1 MYKRQILILN
11 QQSEDQILAKEEGA
25 NHLIDEDEE
34 EKKDLIKELI
44 IGTIIL
50 KRKKTSNLKK
60 SLKIISLSKKK
71 VNFQNEDETLET
83 NFLLPLYGFAHLNDQ
98 L

>member
-1 MYKRQILILN
+1 MILILN
-11 QQSEDQILAKEEGA
+11 QQSEDQTLVKEEGA

-34 EKKDLIKELI
+34 EKKDLLKEI
-44 IGTIIL
+44 IIVTITL

-60 SLKIISLSKKK
+60 NLRTISLSKKK
-71 VNFQNEDETLET
+71 VNFQNGDETLET
-83 NFLLPLYGFAHLNDQ
+83 NFRLPLYGFVRLTDQ

>member
-1 MYKRQILILN
+1 M
-11 QQSEDQILAKEEGA
+11 
-25 NHLIDEDEE
+25 IDEDEE
-34 EKKDLIKELI
+34 EKKDLIKEMI

-50 KRKKTSNLKK
+50 KRKKTLNLKK

-71 VNFQNEDETLET
+71 VNFRNEDETLET
-83 NFLLPLYGFAHLNDQ
+83 NFPLPLYGFVRLNDQ

>member
-1 MYKRQILILN
+1 MILILN
-11 QQSEDQILAKEEGA
+11 QQREDQILVKEEDV

-34 EKKDLIKELI
+34 EKKDLIKEMI

-83 NFLLPLYGFAHLNDQ
+83 NFPLPLYGSVRLNDQ

>member
-1 MYKRQILILN
+1 MEVCFGDRDSTFL
-11 QQSEDQILAKEEGA
+11 EFP
-25 NHLIDEDEE
+25 
-34 EKKDLIKELI
+34 
-44 IGTIIL
+44 
-50 KRKKTSNLKK
+50 KK

-83 NFLLPLYGFAHLNDQ
+83 NFPLPLYGSVRLNDQ

>member
-1 MYKRQILILN
+1 MILILN
-11 QQSEDQILAKEEGA
+11 QQREDQILVKEEDV

-34 EKKDLIKELI
+34 EKKDLIKEMI

-50 KRKKTSNLKK
+50 KRKKTLNLKK

-83 NFLLPLYGFAHLNDQ
+83 NFPLPLYGSVRLNDQ

>member
-1 MYKRQILILN
+1 MILILT
-11 QQSEDQILAKEEGA
+11 QQREDQILVKEEGV

-34 EKKDLIKELI
+34 EKKDLIKEMI

-83 NFLLPLYGFAHLNDQ
+83 NFPLPLYGFVRLNDQ